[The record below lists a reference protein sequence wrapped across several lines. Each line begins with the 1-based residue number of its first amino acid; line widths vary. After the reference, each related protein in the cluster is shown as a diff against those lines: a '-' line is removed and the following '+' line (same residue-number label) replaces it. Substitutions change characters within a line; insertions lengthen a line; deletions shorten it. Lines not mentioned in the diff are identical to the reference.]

1 MNPYVIGGVALVIA
15 IMGWQ
20 LKSSVTRNGELS
32 AKLETQATETLE
44 CTAANASTVDTITRL
59 EATITTMVE
68 ERRIDTE
75 RREQIMDERDQ
86 ALARAQ
92 IVSDELQE
100 ERDNEIDENPDCA
113 DLASLDVAFFCP
125 TTGQQLRERS
135 SGPGGN
141 GDEND

>member
-100 ERDNEIDENPDCA
+100 ERDNEIDENPD
-113 DLASLDVAFFCP
+113 VAFFCP
-125 TTGQQLRERS
+125 ATGQQLRERS